1 MADNIIDP
9 TKTPDQP
16 LKIDTPDA
24 PVRGVKRKVT
34 LDRDMPA
41 KRLFP
46 ERKLH
51 VHIGR
56 DR

>member
-1 MADNIIDP
+1 MADNIN
-9 TKTPDQP
+9 TPDQP
-16 LKIDTPDA
+16 LKVVTPDA
-24 PVRGVKRKVT
+24 PVRGVKRKVA